1 MTGTNNGE
9 SVRVIDRERFRLT
22 LFHYTS
28 SLAAPHRMRKLRR
41 MIRTKKTNAPAK
53 MIPESL

>member
-28 SLAAPHRMRKLRR
+28 SLAA
-41 MIRTKKTNAPAK
+41 RTA
-53 MIPESL
+53 